1 MAIGPTLPPISFQQW
16 ADVEYNGNLTD
27 TWRNLYEQ
35 GMREFDVVA
44 RVESKPQHTGLV
56 DELQGIQ
63 GISKPEIN
71 WDLMELPQR
80 SPVKG
85 YKTTIRQVQYR
96 SQLTAEE
103 TLYTTGRHMEVWD
116 NLADLAD
123 SVKAIKDVTAVNIIN
138 NGTTGGHD
146 YDIIEYGQT
155 TGNALYST
163 TQYYEDG
170 SGTFSNYLNTGG
182 LPPTLPVVYRVI
194 SEYLRRLK
202 DNVGAFINPGNEF
215 VIWTPTLTPSFGMSA
230 DEVVN
235 SIDRP
240 DTANRATNVLTQ
252 GRSAVM
258 LSHRQLS
265 YLTST
270 TKWYMSVPTTNR
282 AYPLIMKESIPSE
295 ITPLTPIGA
304 TNPHVMKQTTRTRFG
319 LGFKASYRL
328 MVAIG
333 T

>member
-1 MAIGPTLPPISFQQW
+1 MANTAAPLSFQQW
-16 ADVEYNGNLTD
+16 ADFVYNGNLTD

-35 GMREFDVVA
+35 GPREYDVVA
-44 RVESKPQHTGLV
+44 KVESKPQNTGLV
-56 DELQGIQ
+56 DELQGVQ
-63 GISKPEIN
+63 GIAKPEVN
-71 WDLMELPQR
+71 WDLNDLPQR
-80 SPVKG
+80 SVVKG

-103 TLYTTGRHMEVWD
+103 TLYTTGRHQEIWD

-123 SVKAIKDVTAVNIIN
+123 SIKAVKDVTAVNIIN
-138 NGTTGGHD
+138 NGTTGSHD

-155 TGNALYST
+155 TGSALFST

-170 SGTFSNYLNTGG
+170 SGTFSNYLNSG
-182 LPPTLPVVYRVI
+182 LPPIPDVVYRVI
-194 SEYLRRLK
+194 SEYIRRLK
-202 DNVGAFINPGNEF
+202 DNVGAFVNLGNEF

-230 DEVVN
+230 DELVN
-235 SIDRP
+235 SMDRP
-240 DTANRATNVLTQ
+240 DTANRAINVLTQ
-252 GRSAVM
+252 GRSAVR
-258 LSHRQLS
+258 LSHRQLN

-270 TKWYMSVPTTNR
+270 TKWYLSIPTTHR
-282 AYPLIMKESIPSE
+282 AYPLLMKESIPQE
-295 ITPLTPIGA
+295 ITPLSPIGA

-319 LGFKASYRL
+319 LGFRASYRG